1 MIYDLD
7 VEGVMMGSRMTKSQ
21 VIAKFGDNI
30 AKLSVLAPVNN
41 GKGQYTLWCYEDFL
55 MVINVDDRNV
65 LGTK

>member
-30 AKLSVLAPVNN
+30 ANFPCWLQKQM
-41 GKGQYTLWCYEDFL
+41 GKANIPYGAMKIFLWLL
-55 MVINVDDRNV
+55 MLMKMI
-65 LGTK
+65 